1 MVTHEKHLST
11 RLTRPLYLSWKTRF
25 KNALLL
31 RSGEETS
38 LDLAAR
44 NTSRC
49 AGVGRAVQ
57 KERQAEEKVLFL
69 LSVDKP
75 QNSLKPSSEV

>member
-25 KNALLL
+25 KNTLLF

-38 LDLAAR
+38 LDLAAW

-75 QNSLKPSSEV
+75 QSSLKPSSEV